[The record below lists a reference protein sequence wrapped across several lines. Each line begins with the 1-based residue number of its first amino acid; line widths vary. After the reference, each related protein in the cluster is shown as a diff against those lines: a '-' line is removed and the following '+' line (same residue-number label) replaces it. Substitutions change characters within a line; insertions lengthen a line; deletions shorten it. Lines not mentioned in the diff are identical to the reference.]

1 MSEQLPPVPE
11 PVLEPVPEPPP
22 SQASMPVSAPV
33 SSTASAGDK
42 KGLAI
47 ASLILGILSLCAS
60 LGWFCGAPISIVGL
74 VLGFLGLKGSGKSMA
89 IAGIVLSAF
98 GLLLTI
104 IFVIIGKVSGPI
116 IQQIQNQIISN
127 MGG

>member
-1 MSEQLPPVPE
+1 MSDQLPPMP
-11 PVLEPVPEPPP
+11 EPVPEPMPA
-22 SQASMPVSAPV
+22 QASMPVSAPV
-33 SSTASAGDK
+33 SETASAGGK

-47 ASLILGILSLCAS
+47 TSLILGILSLCAAV
-60 LGWFCGAPISIVGL
+60 GWFCGGPISIAGL
-74 VLGFLGLKGSGKSMA
+74 VVGFLGLKRSGKSMA
-89 IAGIVLSAF
+89 VAGIVLSAF

-127 MGG
+127 MGN